1 MSKSIKL
8 KMMTEKDAKEKYEGK
23 WYLVNG
29 TSDRIR
35 IMGAFLNK
43 DTNIINLILGESIS
57 IPEIKKVGIK
67 EINIEFLNNY
77 LTPVE

>member
-1 MSKSIKL
+1 LSKSIKL